1 MILSGDERKVKE
13 MKRILIIE
21 DDAPLSWLLER
32 MLRGKYYV
40 TVMNNGLEGWSW
52 LSEGNKCDLIIADI
66 NMPALSGVELLENLR
81 SNGIYR
87 PIPVIMLS
95 ERNEDREKCFGLG
108 ATGFYLKP
116 FDPQQLFSDIKHAL
130 EQPAQETVTV

>member
-1 MILSGDERKVKE
+1 

-40 TVMNNGLEGWSW
+40 TVMNNGLEGWLW
-52 LSEGNKCDLIIADI
+52 LYEGNKCDLVIADI
-66 NMPALSGVELLENLR
+66 NTPALSGLELLENLR
-81 SNGIYR
+81 SNNMYH

-95 ERNEDREKCFGLG
+95 DCDDGREKCFGLG
-108 ATGFYLKP
+108 ATGFYVKP
-116 FDPQQLFSDIKHAL
+116 IDPQLLFSDIKHAL